1 MKLHSSDN
9 IENQEKQ
16 KEKEILQESP
26 HCVFASLEVQQAVCH
41 KTLRFSSFFPVFD
54 MIFRPKDEFID
65 DLLAV
70 VDDVDQI
77 ITTERLSQKSRLL
90 FLG

>member
-1 MKLHSSDN
+1 
-9 IENQEKQ
+9 
-16 KEKEILQESP
+16 
-26 HCVFASLEVQQAVCH
+26 
-41 KTLRFSSFFPVFD
+41 

-77 ITTERLSQKSRLL
+77 IATERLSQKSRLL